1 MKFCTISSFPPR
13 HCGIAEF
20 HQDLMAELLSL
31 LPPGS
36 LISVAINEGDSL
48 VNNYPPDVKFQIRKS
63 NRDDYFKAATFIN
76 QEKPDVVL
84 LQHEFGLFGGYSGKY
99 ALDLIENIERPIICI
114 LHTIPIKTHAHKPI
128 AKKNFF
134 LKANPH
140 VKKFIVIAP
149 EGKTKLVSY
158 GISPRKIQVIS
169 HGAPDILP
177 YNRPNLR
184 QELALPEKSFLVLIF
199 GLVHYSKGIEY
210 AILAMKELVRKKLNC
225 QLLINCDP
233 LRGKEN
239 EKYTFYLQSLIKK
252 FHLSK
257 NVFFRKEFLS
267 KEKLYAYINA
277 SDIGILPYIHY
288 SYISSGV
295 LSFFVAAAKPIIT
308 TRFAYASYLLPKDS
322 TSFVPFKNSR
332 AISQAI
338 YRLATD
344 KSYYLAIKEK
354 LMVLRQSIL
363 WENKA
368 KEYLRV
374 IKEMID

>member
-1 MKFCTISSFPPR
+1 MKLCTISSFPPK

-20 HQDLMAELLSL
+20 NHDLLEELLPIL
-31 LPPGS
+31 RPNK
-36 LISVAINEGDSL
+36 LISMAINKNDNY
-48 VNNYPPDVKFQIRKS
+48 VNNYPQDVKFQIRK
-63 NRDDYFKAATFIN
+63 NIHPDYFKVAALIN
-76 QEKPDVVL
+76 QENPDVVL

-99 ALDLIENIERPIICI
+99 ALDLIQNIDRPIICV
-114 LHTIPIKTHAHKPI
+114 LHTIPVKMDAHKPI

-140 VKKFIVIAP
+140 VKKFIVIAS

-158 GISPRKIQVIS
+158 GISPEKIQVIS
-169 HGAPDILP
+169 HGAPDILS

-184 QELALPEKSFLVLIF
+184 QELALPEKSFLILIF
-199 GLVHYSKGIEY
+199 GLVHHSKGIEY
-210 AILAMKELVRKKLNC
+210 AIVAMKELVRKKLNC

-239 EKYTFYLQSLIKK
+239 KKYIFYLQSLIKK

-277 SDIGILPYIHY
+277 SDIGILPYIHK

-295 LSFFVAAAKPIIT
+295 LSFFVAAAKPVIT
-308 TRFAYASYLLPKDS
+308 TPFAYAASLLPKDF
-322 TSFVPFKNSR
+322 TTFVPVKN
-332 AISQAI
+332 SQAI
-338 YRLATD
+338 TQAIERYMID
-344 KSYYLAIKEK
+344 KVYYEAIRTK
-354 LMVLRQSIL
+354 LFSLRKSIL
-363 WENKA
+363 WSQKA
-368 KEYLRV
+368 KEYLKV
-374 IKEMID
+374 IQEVVL

>member
-1 MKFCTISSFPPR
+1 MKFCTISSFPPK

-20 HQDLMAELLSL
+20 HQDLMAELLPL
-31 LPPGS
+31 LSPGS
-36 LISVAINEGDSL
+36 LISVAINEGDSFM
-48 VNNYPPDVKFQIRKS
+48 NNYPPDVKFQIRKS
-63 NRDDYFKAATFIN
+63 NRDDYFKAAAFIN
-76 QEKPDVVL
+76 EEKPAIVF

-99 ALDLIENIERPIICI
+99 ALDLIQNIHQPIICV

-134 LKANPH
+134 LNANPH

-158 GISPRKIQVIS
+158 GISPGKIRVIN
-169 HGAPDILP
+169 HGAPDILS

-239 EKYTFYLQSLIKK
+239 EKYIFYLQSLVKK
-252 FHLSK
+252 LNLSK

-267 KEKLYAYINA
+267 KGKLYAYINA
-277 SDIGILPYIHY
+277 SDIGLLPYI
-288 SYISSGV
+288 SKNYISSGV
-295 LSFFVAAAKPIIT
+295 LSFFIAAAKPVIT
-308 TRFAYASYLLPKDS
+308 TRFAYASYLLEKDS
-322 TSFVPFKNSR
+322 ATFVPFRNSQ

-338 YRLATD
+338 YRLTTD
-344 KSYYLAIKEK
+344 RSYYEAIKEK
-354 LMVLRQSIL
+354 LMILRQSIL

-368 KEYLRV
+368 KEYLKV
-374 IKEMID
+374 IQKIIA